1 MMENERIRLEEKEQK
16 QLRDLQD
23 FDLKQQ
29 KRLKTGKILVV
40 TASVLS
46 FVSAVLALAMAM
58 IATAWE
64 GGAIMPFSMLLI
76 AAASAV
82 FTAFMLAGFNW
93 ARDGFLITHTV
104 KAVLVVGL
112 LLRGDFHAYL
122 TLPVMILLL
131 IWTAFYVAEIFV
143 FGFYQPIREYQYDRL
158 TRLEPDEK

>member
-64 GGAIMPFSMLLI
+64 G
-76 AAASAV
+76 SAV
-82 FTAFMLAGFNW
+82 FPAFMLAGFNW
-93 ARDGFLITHTV
+93 ARDGFLVTQTV